1 MILIWSVSPLKSIQ
15 IESEDLDD
23 DSKFLTYEKD
33 DDDDDDDDDDEDDED
48 DEDDDDDDEDDDDD
62 DEDDDDDDDENSKEN
77 SNSGMKN
84 QPRTINTSLKL
95 LAYIIFFT
103 LAITAPSYLF
113 DKPGESEEE

>member
-23 DSKFLTYEKD
+23 DSKFLTYEK
-33 DDDDDDDDDDEDDED
+33 
-48 DEDDDDDDEDDDDD
+48 DDDDEDDDDD

>member
-48 DEDDDDDDEDDDDD
+48 DEDDN
-62 DEDDDDDDDENSKEN
+62 DDDDENSKEN

>member
-33 DDDDDDDDDDEDDED
+33 DDEDDED
-48 DEDDDDDDEDDDDD
+48 D
-62 DEDDDDDDDENSKEN
+62 DDDDDDDENSKEN